1 MPLTTGELPRGV
13 IENQLEQYYR
23 AGIVNGQTRTALYD
37 ATKGTDLGIRKT
49 DSLAISRAA
58 QIDADKIISLREAP
72 MSQPLQPSMML
83 DMNVQ
88 GAERFQYNVE
98 ATLMTT
104 DGFLLEQ
111 NYIPVYSESIM
122 TKEDIKAI
130 AESMSETKGGTEVNV
145 STGNV
150 TEAYRNTA

>member
-1 MPLTTGELPRGV
+1 MALTSGELPRGV

-23 AGIVNGQTRTALYD
+23 AGIVNGQTRTALYNSSV
-37 ATKGTDLGIRKT
+37 GTDLGIRKT

-72 MSQPLQPSMML
+72 MSQPIQPSMML
-83 DMNVQ
+83 DMNVR